1 MADDVAF
8 HRAVMPRGTERFLD
22 SRSLFSDH
30 RRLAELLA
38 PGMSVLD
45 VGCGSGAITRGIAEV
60 VGRAGSVVGVDVSEA
75 LLAHAVASHSDH
87 ANLSFEAAD
96 VFRLGYREEF
106 DLVTAARV
114 LQWLAD
120 PPAALASM
128 VAAVKP
134 GGTIVVLDY
143 SHTKSHWEPDPPTE
157 FTSFYEAFLRWR
169 AGAGMDNVLADH
181 LAEMLREVGLRDVE
195 VTDEIELT
203 SRGDADFDRRM
214 ALWPGVIATRG
225 HQIVADGMLAEHE
238 RAAAAEALAA
248 WLATDARSQSL
259 YLLAASATR
268 AFELRPGGRL

>member
-1 MADDVAF
+1 
-8 HRAVMPRGTERFLD
+8 
-22 SRSLFSDH
+22 
-30 RRLAELLA
+30 
-38 PGMSVLD
+38 
-45 VGCGSGAITRGIAEV
+45 
-60 VGRAGSVVGVDVSEA
+60 
-75 LLAHAVASHSDH
+75 
-87 ANLSFEAAD
+87 
-96 VFRLGYREEF
+96 
-106 DLVTAARV
+106 
-114 LQWLAD
+114 
-120 PPAALASM
+120 M

-169 AGAGMDNVLADH
+169 ADAGMDNVLADH